1 MSHRARKRPLSQPL
15 VILLAAVAVVAVI
28 GYLATRGA
36 KSGASVDARPGV
48 PATQPVAS
56 AGQAGKPDPAVQ
68 PAPPEPLLVTQ
79 TPTGAPTGPA
89 APGAGSTASAA
100 GAVKPSTRPSW
111 DALMA
116 TAPTSPAKPS
126 HAPSRE
132 PGSVPPLPA
141 DADVPATVREAAA
154 QAATGNLTGALG
166 MYSAAL
172 TSGRLSE
179 TEARQ
184 VRVAADAVGRQAIL
198 TPKRL
203 GDWAFGTT
211 YAVQPGDSLERIA
224 RNHAISWELLG
235 RMNDISDPRKLRAG
249 RVIKTI
255 KGPFSAIV
263 DKSDFELQV
272 WLCDS
277 PETDPGAPG
286 SLFVMRFPVGL
297 GKNDS
302 TPTGAWRVTP
312 GGKLKNP
319 KFWGAGDLPPME
331 ADDPQ
336 NPLGEFWIALTGVS
350 GAAEGRESYGIHG
363 TIEPESI
370 GKQSSLGCIRLRA
383 EDIALVYELLVDGK
397 SRVIV
402 RD

>member
-1 MSHRARKRPLSQPL
+1 MSTRARKRPLSQPL
-15 VILLAAVAVVAVI
+15 VLVLAAVAVMAVI
-28 GYLATRGA
+28 GYLAARGGG
-36 KSGASVDARPGV
+36 SGDS
-48 PATQPVAS
+48 S
-56 AGQAGKPDPAVQ
+56 AGNDAPTTAPAVAANDAPT
-68 PAPPEPLLVTQ
+68 PAVPSPARDAKPAEPLLVTQ
-79 TPTGAPTGPA
+79 TPTGAAGGATVAQAGLGGGSPAPNTPATPTTKPTWETLMASAPA
-89 APGAGSTASAA
+89 APRQAPP
-100 GAVKPSTRPSW
+100 AV
-111 DALMA
+111 
-116 TAPTSPAKPS
+116 APAPIPAN
-126 HAPSRE
+126 
-132 PGSVPPLPA
+132 V
-141 DADVPATVREAAA
+141 DVPTTVRDAANQAAA
-154 QAATGNLTGALG
+154 GNLTAALS

-179 TEARQ
+179 AEARQ
-184 VRVAADAVGRQAIL
+184 VRVAADAVGRQALL

-224 RNHAISWELLG
+224 RNHALTWELLG

-249 RVIKTI
+249 RAIKTVT
-255 KGPFSAIV
+255 GPFSAIV
-263 DKSDFELQV
+263 DKSDFEMQV

-277 PETDPGAPG
+277 PEAEPGAPG
-286 SLFVMRFPVGL
+286 SLFVMSFPVGL
-297 GKNDS
+297 GKDDS
-302 TPTGAWRVTP
+302 TPTGTWRVTP

-319 KFWGAGDLPPME
+319 KFWGAGNLPPME

-336 NPLGEFWIALTGVS
+336 NPLGEFWIALTGLA

-363 TIEPESI
+363 TIDPQSI

-397 SRVIV
+397 SKVIV